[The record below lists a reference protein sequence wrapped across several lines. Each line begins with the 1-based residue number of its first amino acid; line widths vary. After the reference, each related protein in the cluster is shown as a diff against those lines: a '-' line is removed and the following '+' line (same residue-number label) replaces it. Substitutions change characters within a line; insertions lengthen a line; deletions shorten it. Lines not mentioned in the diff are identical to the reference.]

1 MKEKLKKFTL
11 TILAVMMAF
20 NGIICFDR
28 GYVVQAADAGT
39 TVNEQDLEDEFN
51 QMDDSSQNWGNDLA
65 DVLLGIVLYI
75 PKAMAY
81 AIVGTVRLIVW
92 LISAIDQNS
101 SAGSSA
107 TSIESI
113 LFNGYKITSIDFF
126 SGIGGT
132 STMGK
137 LKQNVATWYYSMR
150 NIAIVILLGI
160 LLYVGIRM
168 AISTVAEEEAKYKK
182 MFKDW
187 VVSLVLLFVL
197 HYIMI
202 FTIEMNDVL
211 VDLIGT
217 SRPGGTALSTAMET
231 IAGKVWDVRFTVGVG
246 ALCVYAILVGMT
258 VIYLFMYIKRMLTV
272 GFLIIIAPL
281 ITITYSIDKMGDGR
295 SQALNTWLKEFV
307 FNILIQ
313 PFHCIIYMVFVTTAI
328 NLLDGRPTLYASVLA
343 VLMLMFTFQA
353 EKIVK
358 KIFNFQSS
366 SLSDAIGSAAAVTA
380 GISFL
385 RDRGNKSAKD
395 NPNVDKMPNMKGQNM
410 FPGSA
415 AGAGAGGAAGTGAGG
430 TAAAAGNGANAGG
443 ANAGGASNTGAGNGE
458 GPQATPVSTT
468 GTGAGANTDSSQSKK
483 RSLKNFIGFEA
494 GGGAT
499 TRAAKK
505 YLDSSFKLAQMA
517 ALGMLGAATGTG
529 KGITAGLYAGSA
541 INKGVTAKMNQRTA
555 KKRTKQNEQAFAG
568 AYKNFQAQ
576 SGKSDEEMQ
585 TFTQQLMD
593 GTIDEDNLNDN
604 EKEYNSYVKKMTST
618 YSVLGE
624 DDVEGRMKD
633 TLQRIALPDDDP
645 DRIAPV
651 YGDGEYQAPVQP
663 QQSAPEPEPAPE
675 PAPEV
680 DLWQNIPNTR
690 DEAYE
695 YANNLY
701 GEGKISDDEHARML
715 GEASQRPGDI
725 DEAYEYANNLWNEG
739 KISDDEHTKMIQ
751 EYKNKFEPKK

>member
-11 TILAVMMAF
+11 TILAVIMAF

-295 SQALNTWLKEFV
+295 SQALNRR
-307 FNILIQ
+307 Q
-313 PFHCIIYMVFVTTAI
+313 
-328 NLLDGRPTLYASVLA
+328 A
-343 VLMLMFTFQA
+343 VLSAPLSCLRAGKRFLKADTA
-353 EKIVK
+353 SA
-358 KIFNFQSS
+358 NRAHSS
-366 SLSDAIGSAAAVTA
+366 DPLPGQLPFSAA
-380 GISFL
+380 IFRWL
-385 RDRGNKSAKD
+385 RQIPCGRSDLSPHSPCRA
-395 NPNVDKMPNMKGQNM
+395 PRR
-410 FPGSA
+410 
-415 AGAGAGGAAGTGAGG
+415 
-430 TAAAAGNGANAGG
+430 AAAA
-443 ANAGGASNTGAGNGE
+443 S
-458 GPQATPVSTT
+458 
-468 GTGAGANTDSSQSKK
+468 
-483 RSLKNFIGFEA
+483 
-494 GGGAT
+494 
-499 TRAAKK
+499 
-505 YLDSSFKLAQMA
+505 
-517 ALGMLGAATGTG
+517 
-529 KGITAGLYAGSA
+529 
-541 INKGVTAKMNQRTA
+541 RT
-555 KKRTKQNEQAFAG
+555 
-568 AYKNFQAQ
+568 
-576 SGKSDEEMQ
+576 
-585 TFTQQLMD
+585 
-593 GTIDEDNLNDN
+593 
-604 EKEYNSYVKKMTST
+604 
-618 YSVLGE
+618 
-624 DDVEGRMKD
+624 
-633 TLQRIALPDDDP
+633 
-645 DRIAPV
+645 
-651 YGDGEYQAPVQP
+651 
-663 QQSAPEPEPAPE
+663 
-675 PAPEV
+675 
-680 DLWQNIPNTR
+680 
-690 DEAYE
+690 
-695 YANNLY
+695 
-701 GEGKISDDEHARML
+701 
-715 GEASQRPGDI
+715 
-725 DEAYEYANNLWNEG
+725 
-739 KISDDEHTKMIQ
+739 
-751 EYKNKFEPKK
+751 